1 VNTAPEFKINK
12 RVSKEFI
19 QAKKARAF
27 ALGKLEL
34 IVRTKKFARDKHTSF
49 FCSSGFHLTY
59 FVDIFFKKE

>member
-34 IVRTKKFARDKHTSF
+34 IVRTKKLARDKRTSF
-49 FCSSGFHLTY
+49 FALVAS
-59 FVDIFFKKE
+59 I